1 MGALWQDLRY
11 GARMLRKKPGFT
23 LVAAITL
30 ALGIGANSAMFGLI
44 DGLLLRPLPFKD
56 MDRLAVVWGT
66 LPQGGPIGR
75 FFGISPADFVDF
87 REQQQVFE
95 HLAAH
100 QWAEVNLTGGA
111 GEPERVQGYRVT
123 QNLFTALGVNALHG
137 RTFLPEEELAGNDDV
152 VLLSQGLW
160 NRRFAGDKDIV
171 GQRITLN
178 GRSCVVVGVI
188 PDGYEWPIGA
198 ELWMPL
204 VMTPELKRER
214 AAHSLTI
221 TGLRKPGV
229 TIEQAQEEM
238 ERITRRLADRYP
250 ETNLGRGVNLARLPG
265 GVAEYYLQPLLAL
278 LGGGVAFV
286 LLIACANVANL
297 QLTRAAGRQKEI
309 AIRAALGAGRWRV
322 IRQLLTESVMLSSA
336 GAALGLLI
344 APWLI
349 DYAKASVP
357 QEIRLYL
364 PGLRFAN
371 IDLRCLGY
379 TMALSLLAG
388 IIAGLAPAFQASKTD
403 LYNTLKEGGR
413 SVAGASRRNLRGALV
428 VAEVALALV
437 LLISTGLT
445 VRGFAQLSEQ
455 HKQGFD
461 STRLLTMRIALPE
474 SKYAEHHQRVDFFQK
489 TLERVES
496 TPGVVSAA
504 IINDLPA
511 SNNWDQEI
519 FEIEGRPAPSPADKL
534 MGVFGV
540 ISADYFRTMRI
551 PLIQGRAFTKQ
562 DEASATPV
570 AIISGAAA
578 RRFFPNRSPLGQR
591 IRVEIGNGE
600 WPWHTI
606 VGVVGDVRQFVF
618 DREMRAMVYLPYAQL
633 PRPWSQWMTLAFRA
647 TGDPLGMVPAVREQI
662 SAVDPDQPVY
672 RIKTMEQT
680 IVEHISPISLSAEWM
695 AGFGLLAL
703 ILAAVGVYS
712 VMAYAVSQRTRE
724 IAVRIALGAQ
734 TDDVLRM
741 VTGQGMKLVMVG
753 VAIGLIAAFVLGRAL
768 AGWLYGV
775 DAIDPITFGAVAT
788 GLAAIALL
796 ACYIPAR
803 RATKV
808 DPIVALR
815 CE

>member
-1 MGALWQDLRY
+1 MQTLWQDLRY
-11 GARMLRKKPGFT
+11 GARILRKKPGFT
-23 LVAAITL
+23 LIAAITL

-56 MDRLAVVWGT
+56 MGRLAVVSST
-66 LPQGGPIGR
+66 LPQGGPIGH
-75 FFGISPADFVDF
+75 FGTPPADFVDF

-111 GEPERVQGYRVT
+111 EPERVQGYRVT
-123 QNLFTALGVNALHG
+123 QNLFAALGVNALHG

-152 VLLSQGLW
+152 VLLSEGLW
-160 NRRFAGDKDIV
+160 NRRFAGDKGVV

-178 GRSCVVVGVI
+178 GRGYTVVGVI
-188 PDGYEWPIGA
+188 PDGYEWPIRA

-214 AAHSLTI
+214 AMHSLDI
-221 TGLRKPGV
+221 TGLLKPGV
-229 TIEQAQEEM
+229 TIERAQEEM
-238 ERITRRLADRYP
+238 ERIAGRLAERYP
-250 ETNLGRGVNLARLPG
+250 NTNLGRGVNLARMPG
-265 GVAEYYLQPLLAL
+265 GVAEYYLRPLLAL
-278 LGGGVAFV
+278 LGGGVIFV

-309 AIRAALGAGRWRV
+309 AIRAALGAGRLRV
-322 IRQLLTESVMLSSA
+322 IRQLLTESVMLSGA

-357 QEIRLYL
+357 QEIRVYL
-364 PGLRFAN
+364 PGLRHAN
-371 IDLRCLGY
+371 IDLRCLVY
-379 TMALSLLAG
+379 TMALGLLAG

-403 LYNTLKEGGR
+403 LYNTLNEGGR
-413 SVAGASRRNLRGALV
+413 GVAGASRRNLRGALV

-437 LLISTGLT
+437 LLIGTGLT
-445 VRGFAQLSEQ
+445 VRGFAHLSEQ

-461 STRLLTMRIALPE
+461 STHLLTMRIALPE
-474 SKYAEHHQRVDFFQK
+474 SKYAENHQRVDFFQK
-489 TLERVES
+489 TLERVEA
-496 TPGVVSAA
+496 TPGVISAA

-511 SNNWDQEI
+511 TNFWDLEF

-534 MGVFGV
+534 MGIFGV
-540 ISADYFRTMRI
+540 ISADYFRAMRI
-551 PLIQGRAFTKQ
+551 PFVQGRAFTKQ
-562 DEASATPV
+562 DVASATPV

-618 DREMRAMVYLPYAQL
+618 DREARAMVYLPYAQL
-633 PRPWSQWMTLAFRA
+633 PRPWSEWMTLAVRTA
-647 TGDPLGMVPAVREQI
+647 GDPLGMVPAVRGQI
-662 SAVDPDQPVY
+662 SGVDPDQSVY
-672 RIKTMEQT
+672 HIKTMEQM

-703 ILAAVGVYS
+703 MLAAVGVYS

-734 TDDVLRM
+734 TSDVLRL
-741 VTGQGMKLVMVG
+741 VAGQGMKLVMAG
-753 VAIGLIAAFVLGRAL
+753 VAIGLIAAFALGRAL

-775 DAIDPITFGAVAT
+775 NATDPLTFGVVAT

-808 DPIVALR
+808 DPMIALR
-815 CE
+815 YE

>member
-1 MGALWQDLRY
+1 MGALWQDLRF

-56 MDRLAVVWGT
+56 MGRLAVVWGT
-66 LPQGGPIGR
+66 LPQGGPTGR
-75 FFGISPADFVDF
+75 FGTSPADFVDF
-87 REQQQVFE
+87 REEQQVFE
-95 HLAAH
+95 HLAAY

-111 GEPERVQGYRVT
+111 GEPEHVQGYRVT
-123 QNLFTALGVNALHG
+123 QNLFTALGVSALHG

-152 VLLSQGLW
+152 VLLSEGLW
-160 NRRFAGDKDIV
+160 NRRFAGDKDII
-171 GQRITLN
+171 GQRIMLN
-178 GRSCVVVGVI
+178 GRSCAVVGVV

-198 ELWMPL
+198 DLWTPL

-214 AAHSLTI
+214 AMHSLII

-238 ERITRRLADRYP
+238 DRITRRLAERYP

-265 GVAEYYLQPLLAL
+265 GVAEYYLRPLLAL
-278 LGGGVAFV
+278 LGGGVIFV

-309 AIRAALGAGRWRV
+309 GIRAALGAGRWRV
-322 IRQLLTESVMLSSA
+322 IRQLLTESVMLSSG

-364 PGLRFAN
+364 PGLRYAN
-371 IDLRCLGY
+371 IDLRCLSY
-379 TMALSLLAG
+379 TMALGLLAG

-403 LYNTLKEGGR
+403 LYDTLKEGGR

-428 VAEVALALV
+428 VTEVALALV

-474 SKYAEHHQRVDFFQK
+474 SKYAEHHQRVDFFKK

-511 SNNWDQEI
+511 SNNWDQEV

-540 ISADYFRTMRI
+540 VSADYFRTMRI

-570 AIISGAAA
+570 AIISGEAA
-578 RRFFPNRSPLGQR
+578 RRFFPNKSPLGQR
-591 IRVEIGNGE
+591 IRV
-600 WPWHTI
+600 
-606 VGVVGDVRQFVF
+606 
-618 DREMRAMVYLPYAQL
+618 
-633 PRPWSQWMTLAFRA
+633 
-647 TGDPLGMVPAVREQI
+647 
-662 SAVDPDQPVY
+662 
-672 RIKTMEQT
+672 
-680 IVEHISPISLSAEWM
+680 
-695 AGFGLLAL
+695 
-703 ILAAVGVYS
+703 
-712 VMAYAVSQRTRE
+712 
-724 IAVRIALGAQ
+724 
-734 TDDVLRM
+734 
-741 VTGQGMKLVMVG
+741 
-753 VAIGLIAAFVLGRAL
+753 
-768 AGWLYGV
+768 
-775 DAIDPITFGAVAT
+775 
-788 GLAAIALL
+788 
-796 ACYIPAR
+796 
-803 RATKV
+803 
-808 DPIVALR
+808 
-815 CE
+815 